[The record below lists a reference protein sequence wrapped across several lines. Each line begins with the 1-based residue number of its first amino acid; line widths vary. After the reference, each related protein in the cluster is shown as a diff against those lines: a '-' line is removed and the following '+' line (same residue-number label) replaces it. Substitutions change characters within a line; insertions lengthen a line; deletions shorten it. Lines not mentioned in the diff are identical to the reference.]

1 MRFPREALLT
11 PQAVA
16 LVGASRDKGSVGGA
30 ILANLCKGPDNRPVY
45 AINPHP
51 FACEGARWCARIEDL
66 PEPCD
71 LAIIALPAPLVPEAI
86 AELGRRGTRVAVVIS
101 AGINRANG
109 LRDRMLEAA
118 APYGLRI
125 IGPNC
130 LGALM
135 PHAGINASF
144 APTGALPG
152 GLAFLSQ
159 SGALTTAMLDWA
171 GARGIGFSAVVS
183 VGDMAD
189 VDFGELI
196 ALFADDPETKAILLY
211 IEGISDAQRF
221 MKAARAASR
230 VKPVLAIKAGRG
242 AAAGRAALSHTGA
255 LAGAYDVYQAAFRRA
270 GIILVETL
278 DELFD
283 AAAVLAEIPP
293 VMGDRLAIVTNGGG
307 GGILA
312 VDALEAAHG
321 RLAALSDATLAEL
334 DRTLPPGWS
343 RANPLDIIGDAH
355 ADRYRVAVKAAL
367 ADPGVDAVLVIN
379 CPTALVSSQEVV
391 DALIATVEESRRAGN
406 AKPVLACWLGD
417 RNAASARE
425 AFTRANIPLFET
437 PAEAVRG
444 FSYLVQAERVRH
456 DPQPLQR
463 DVRGTEARQ
472 EAAEALLDAV
482 CADGRTLLS
491 EIEAKRLL
499 ALYDIPIVPTMLAPS
514 AAAVADM
521 AAGLEPP
528 LVVKIVSPDITHK
541 SDVGGVV
548 LGLADARAARA
559 AAEAM
564 AERIGRDYPDARIAG
579 FAVQPMIRRKQAHE
593 LFAGIASDPT
603 FGPLVMFG
611 AGGTAIEV
619 LNDKAIGLP
628 PIDEEGARE
637 MVCATRISR
646 LLGGYRDVAAT
657 NISAIASVLVALSS
671 MATELPDIVELD
683 INPLLADAQG
693 AIALDA
699 RVVISR

>member
-1 MRFPREALLT
+1 
-11 PQAVA
+11 
-16 LVGASRDKGSVGGA
+16 
-30 ILANLCKGPDNRPVY
+30 
-45 AINPHP
+45 
-51 FACEGARWCARIEDL
+51 
-66 PEPCD
+66 
-71 LAIIALPAPLVPEAI
+71 
-86 AELGRRGTRVAVVIS
+86 
-101 AGINRANG
+101 
-109 LRDRMLEAA
+109 
-118 APYGLRI
+118 
-125 IGPNC
+125 
-130 LGALM
+130 M

-528 LVVKIVSPDITHK
+528 LVVKIVSPDITHT